1 MSDLTFN
8 EKSAWGTLIALL
20 VLGSLYFSSV
30 VNLWRADSL
39 ELPAVFGLGVGF
51 TILLVAV
58 LTTYHILIATLGK
71 PENDDE
77 RDRLVKWRAGHIS
90 GNVLGVAVMI
100 VVVQIV
106 VGGMFERNFDNTVAT
121 SPALIS
127 IALIAAIWLS
137 TVVELALTIRFYRR
151 GP

>member
-1 MSDLTFN
+1 MNDLNFN
-8 EKSAWGTLIALL
+8 EKSAWGTLVALL
-20 VLGSLYFSSV
+20 VLGMLYFSSV

-39 ELPAVFGLGVGF
+39 DLPAVFGLGVGF
-51 TILLVAV
+51 TVLLVIV
-58 LTTYHILIATLGK
+58 LTAYHILIATLRK

-77 RDRLVKWRAGHIS
+77 RDRLIRWRAGHIS

-106 VGGMFERNFDNTVAT
+106 VGGMFGGGSDNTVAT

-137 TVVELALTIRFYRR
+137 TVTELALTVRFYRR
-151 GP
+151 GA